1 MPSFSSIHLAL
12 QAILTHQQAMEVVE
26 HNVANSATP
35 GYHRQEAVLRAGPPQ
50 GSPGLYASTISG
62 MVGTGVMLD
71 EVRRYSME
79 FVDNRYRGELA
90 ESKRWDIEKEY
101 LTQIE
106 GAMDETG
113 SEGLNAKLDEFWS
126 GWKAASTSP
135 EDLTVRS
142 DLLERAK
149 NLAEALN
156 GRVERLNALQTDKNL
171 AMIQRVDEINQ
182 LSTEIAQLN
191 NEIGKYKAPGTQ
203 ANDFQDQLDQKLER
217 LSEIAG
223 AKVYFENNG
232 QAMVSIGGHV
242 LVQGITAHKLNTT
255 PEPTNYNL
263 VNIYWED
270 GQTLL
275 EAGGIST
282 LTSGE
287 LAGLAEGRDVT
298 IPEQK
303 RRLDNLATELADS
316 VNTLHRTG
324 YGLNESITYDPAN
337 PPAGAQRDFFT
348 ISDPLNPALSLRVNG
363 SLEDVSLISLSSIQ
377 VPAGAVAG
385 TTLTAASGDGTLAE
399 KIFNLQTSSVTFPD
413 GTADTF
419 NHYNNMRVSALG
431 LTVSKVNGL
440 STQHN
445 NLLEVLNQQRESVNG
460 VSLDEE
466 AANMLKYQRS
476 YQAAVRLMTTVDEM
490 MDRIING
497 LGIVGR

>member
-12 QAILTHQQAMEVVE
+12 QAILTQQQAMEVVE

-35 GYHRQEAVLRAGPPQ
+35 GYHRQEAVLKAGPAQ
-50 GSPGLYASTISG
+50 GTPGLYASTISG

-71 EVRRYSME
+71 SVRRYSME

-90 ESKRWDIEKEY
+90 ESKRWDIEKDY

-106 GAMDETG
+106 GSMNETG
-113 SEGLNAKLDEFWS
+113 DEGVNAKLDEFWS
-126 GWKAASTSP
+126 GWKAASTNP
-135 EDLTVRS
+135 DDLTTRG

-149 NLAEALN
+149 SLAGAIN
-156 GRVERLNALQTDKNL
+156 GRVERLNDIQRDKNL
-171 AMIQRVDEINQ
+171 AIIQRVDEIND
-182 LSTEIAQLN
+182 LSSQIARLN
-191 NEIGKYKAPGTQ
+191 AEIGKYQAPGTQ
-203 ANDFQDQLDQKLER
+203 ANDFQDQMDQMLER

-223 AKVYFENNG
+223 AKVNFENTG

-242 LVQGITAHKLNTT
+242 LVQGVTAHELITS

-263 VNIYWED
+263 ANVYWED

-275 EAGGIST
+275 DASGVST

-298 IPEQK
+298 IPDQK
-303 RRLDNLATELADS
+303 RRLNDLASQIATS
-316 VNTLHRTG
+316 VNAIHRTG
-324 YGLNESITYDPAN
+324 YGLNESTTYDPLN

-348 ISDPLNPALSLRVNG
+348 ISDPLNPALSLRVN
-363 SLEDVSLISLSSIQ
+363 SALENVSLISLSTIQ
-377 VPAGAVAG
+377 VPAGAIAG
-385 TTLTAASGDGTLAE
+385 AGLTAASGDGTLAE
-399 KIFNLQTSSVTFPD
+399 KIFNLQTTATTFPD
-413 GTADTF
+413 GTVDTF
-419 NHYNNMRVSALG
+419 NHFNNMRVSALG
-431 LTVSKVNGL
+431 LSVKKVTSL
-440 STQHN
+440 SSEHQ
-445 NLLEVLNQQRESVNG
+445 NLLDVLSQQRESVNG

-490 MDRIING
+490 MDTIINNMG
-497 LGIVGR
+497 AQ